1 MAYIGRGLSTGQ
13 YTKLDSI
20 SDSFNGSTT
29 SFNLT
34 RSSTTVTPS
43 AQNLL
48 ISIDGVIQEP
58 LDAFSVTGSVI
69 NFSTAPGDGATFF
82 GIMMGDAAFIAGD
95 SVAAGEL
102 GVTAG
107 TAKASKAA
115 VLGTGKD
122 ISDLGNVSG
131 SSVSTSSFGR
141 VHLGGGVL
149 ELKNQ
154 GAQSEV
160 RLYCE
165 SANAHYVSLKAPAH
179 ANFSGDATLTLPATT
194 GDLPSSAAVSGS
206 FAQKSAVSSS
216 ISEPAANVSGSSAS
230 TGSFGRLEVGGV
242 GPVGGWVKIESST
255 VTGAGETSVVV
266 GSMDS
271 TYGLYMFVIKNMN
284 PETDGQALIAQYKI
298 GGSVIT
304 ATNYNGHTIR
314 SHAGS
319 SDYSGEN
326 NTGYK
331 GLKLCDQAE
340 ATSGFVTDITLFM
353 AHPSDTSTYKSCWWN
368 GIGNEGG
375 DNITFANGIGYYDSG
390 TLAVTDISFYMDSG
404 NILTGTFTVYGL
416 VGS

>member
-48 ISIDGVIQEP
+48 ISIDGIIQEP
-58 LDAFSVTGSVI
+58 LVAFSVTGSVI

-131 SSVSTSSFGR
+131 SSISTGSFGKLLGDGSSISGITTFAGTAGTETAFSGSSSSTGSFGSTHVMGNLNIGTTSSNPSAS
-141 VHLGGGVL
+141 VTLGTSDANLTISGSIFPALGSHHDLGAATHRWHTLYVADL

-154 GAQSEV
+154 
-160 RLYCE
+160 R
-165 SANAHYVSLKAPAH
+165 
-179 ANFSGDATLTLPATT
+179 GDWTIIEEEEYL
-194 GDLPSSAAVSGS
+194 SIRNN
-206 FAQKSAVSSS
+206 KSNKMYKFV
-216 ISEPAANVSGSSAS
+216 
-230 TGSFGRLEVGGV
+230 LEE
-242 GPVGGWVKIESST
+242 IE
-255 VTGAGETSVVV
+255 
-266 GSMDS
+266 
-271 TYGLYMFVIKNMN
+271 
-284 PETDGQALIAQYKI
+284 
-298 GGSVIT
+298 
-304 ATNYNGHTIR
+304 
-314 SHAGS
+314 
-319 SDYSGEN
+319 
-326 NTGYK
+326 
-331 GLKLCDQAE
+331 
-340 ATSGFVTDITLFM
+340 
-353 AHPSDTSTYKSCWWN
+353 
-368 GIGNEGG
+368 
-375 DNITFANGIGYYDSG
+375 
-390 TLAVTDISFYMDSG
+390 
-404 NILTGTFTVYGL
+404 
-416 VGS
+416 